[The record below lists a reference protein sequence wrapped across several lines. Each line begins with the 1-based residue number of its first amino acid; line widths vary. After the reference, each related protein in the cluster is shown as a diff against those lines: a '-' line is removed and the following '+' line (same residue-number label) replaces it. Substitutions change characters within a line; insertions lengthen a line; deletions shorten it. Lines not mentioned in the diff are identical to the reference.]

1 MQAKN
6 FSELLETLGSSE
18 REAHRYRDNG
28 SVHEL
33 SYGELVAEADRLA
46 RGMQRL
52 GVRRGDRVG
61 LVLHRAREFV
71 PAFLGC
77 VRAGYIAVPLY
88 PPLTLGQLDS
98 WAETT
103 GRMLATAQASLL
115 LADSP
120 VAYTLRSLPDRI
132 PSLREVVSMDELPE
146 GGELDCGAASEDQV
160 VFLQFTSGST
170 SAPRGVRVTHGS
182 LWANARAIMVDGLD
196 ASPEDRGVS
205 WLPLYHDMGLI
216 GFVMSPLVTRTPVT
230 FISTLDFLKRPETW
244 VRALSEDRGTI
255 SFAPNFGYAL
265 TARRT
270 KSIEGLD
277 LSAVRVLGCGAEPIQ
292 PEAIDGFFERFRD
305 AGLRPSAFLACYGL
319 AETTLAVT
327 FAGLNE
333 ELKVDRFE
341 AGAEGAGRE
350 PAGAASDEQSGL
362 LRLERRMPVVS
373 CGRPLPRHRV
383 SILGKDGEPL
393 PERRV
398 GEVFVEGPSVTDG
411 YWEDEEATNR
421 VFANGGVKTGD
432 LGYLADGE
440 LYVTGRLKDTLIVR
454 GRNFDPTPIEVAAGR
469 VDGVR
474 TGNVAAFS
482 ASGDLTERIVV
493 AAEYR
498 DGDPDQIEAEIVR
511 AVQQAVGLTV
521 SEVVLIEAGS
531 LPKTTSGKLQRSA
544 TREQYLAG
552 TLGRVRR
559 RTDRSAVA

>member
-1 MQAKN
+1 MQAN
-6 FSELLETLGSSE
+6 DFSQRLEELSSSE

-28 SVHEL
+28 SVETL
-33 SYGELVAEADRLA
+33 SYGALIAEADRLA

-61 LVLHRAREFV
+61 LVLHRARDFV

-88 PPLTLGQLDS
+88 PPLTLGQLAS

-103 GRMLATAQASLL
+103 TRMLATARASLL

-120 VAYTLRSLPDRI
+120 VAYTLRALRDQVPSVRDVVTIEDLPD
-132 PSLREVVSMDELPE
+132 
-146 GGELDCGAASEDQV
+146 GGELPVGAVSDGDV

-182 LWANARAIMVDGLD
+182 LWANAQAIMVDGLGATPD
-196 ASPEDRGVS
+196 DRGVS

-216 GFVMSPLVTRTPVT
+216 GFVMAPLVTRTPVT
-230 FISTLDFLKRPETW
+230 FLSTLDFLKRPELW
-244 VRALSEDRGTI
+244 VRTLSEDRGTI

-270 KSIEGLD
+270 ASTEGLD

-292 PEAIDGFFERFRD
+292 PDAIDGFFARFEE
-305 AGLRPSAFLACYGL
+305 AGLRRRAFLACYGL

-327 FAGLNE
+327 FAGMDDALRVDH
-333 ELKVDRFE
+333 LKLESR
-341 AGAEGAGRE
+341 RS
-350 PAGAASDEQSGL
+350 SDDESGVH
-362 LRLERRMPVVS
+362 RLAPRVPVVS
-373 CGRPLPRHRV
+373 CGRALPRHRV
-383 SILGKDGEPL
+383 SILDADGEPL
-393 PERRV
+393 AEGRV
-398 GEVFVEGPSVTDG
+398 GEIFVEGPSVTGG
-411 YWEDEEATNR
+411 YWDDEEATKR
-421 VFANGGVKTGD
+421 VFVDGGVKTGD
-432 LGYLADGE
+432 LGYLSNGE
-440 LYVTGRLKDTLIVR
+440 LHVTGRVKDTIIVR
-454 GRNFDPTPIEVAAGR
+454 GRNFDPTPLEVAAGR

-474 TGNVAAFS
+474 MGNVAAFS
-482 ASGDLTERIVV
+482 LSGDLTERIVV

-498 DGDPDQIEAEIVR
+498 EGDPETIEANIVR
-511 AVQQAVGLTV
+511 AVQREVGLTV

-544 TREQYLAG
+544 TRAQSLDG